1 MSRPSLDPIQQ
12 EQVKQLYEAQPSAL
26 FASLVNAAIVIAMLS
41 GQVPA
46 YQLMAWA
53 IACAVMLLG
62 RYAVMRAYRRQPP
75 HPAASAIWQTRF
87 YVGVAVAGLIWGGT
101 ALAIFPAASPAHQI
115 LLTLVIA
122 GTSAGAVST
131 LSYQWQTISFF
142 LVLTLLPFVLRF
154 AYQGDSLSHSVAV
167 LAAFF
172 LVMMLLTSRRIYRS
186 YYANLIL
193 REEAQASET
202 RFRNLLQATPDA
214 LFIVDDEGRIEFINQ
229 RAVGLFG
236 YSEEDLRGQPVD
248 TLVPVDHRERHAQHR
263 EKITQ
268 EPSMQPMQANRNVF
282 ARRKDGSEFPADV
295 TLSRIAFANGTRTCA
310 AVRDVTDRWESE
322 QTLRKAK
329 MAAEAA
335 NQAKSSFLSAMSHEL
350 RTPLNAILG
359 FSQLMRDD
367 PDLSHEQRENIGEIH
382 LSGEHLLKL
391 INDVL
396 DLSRIE
402 AGRMQLSIEPVG
414 VGDLAEACMSMT
426 EPMARHH
433 GIALRSR
440 IEPCSKALVRAD
452 RTRLLQTLLNL
463 VSNAIKY
470 NREHGSVELACE
482 HKPDNKLRVSVTDT
496 GLGISPEKQRELFLP
511 FSRLGK
517 EFSNIEGTGI
527 GLSLSKQIIEI
538 MEGELGFSSELG
550 KGTTFWIDLP
560 YLGELDDPANSQNL
574 AASQAKQSGQITLLY
589 IEDNPINQQLV
600 GRIFAAL
607 PAYRLLQTTAPSA
620 GLQIAHEARPDLI
633 LLDIDMPDMSGLE
646 VATQLKLD
654 AATQS
659 IPIIAV
665 TAENPDDVAALRDRS
680 LFAGY
685 VAKPINRRWLLDAI
699 DKMINRTASRTL
711 P

>member
-1 MSRPSLDPIQQ
+1 MSGPLLDPVQS

-26 FASLVNAAIVIAMLS
+26 FASVVNAAILVAILS

-46 YQLMAWA
+46 HRLMAWS
-53 IACAVMLLG
+53 IAFAVMLLG
-62 RYAVMRAYRRQPP
+62 RYAAMRAYRRQSPY
-75 HPAASAIWQTRF
+75 PATSTEWRARF
-87 YVGVAVAGLIWGGT
+87 YIGVAIAGLVWGGT
-101 ALAIFPAASPAHQI
+101 AVTIFPASSPTYQI
-115 LLTLVIA
+115 MLTLVIA

-131 LSYQWQTISFF
+131 LSYQWQTISLF
-142 LVLTLLPFVLRF
+142 LALTLLPFVLRF
-154 AYQGDSLSHSVAV
+154 AYLGDSLSHTVAI
-167 LAAFF
+167 LTAFF
-172 LVMMLLTSRRIYRS
+172 LGMMLLTSRRIYRS
-186 YYANLIL
+186 YHANLIL
-193 REEAQASET
+193 REQAQASET

-214 LFIVDDEGRIEFINQ
+214 LFIIDDEGRVEFINQ

-236 YSEEDLRGQPVD
+236 YTEEDLRGQPVD
-248 TLVPVDHRERHAQHR
+248 TLVPINRQECHAQPR
-263 EKITQ
+263 EETSE
-268 EPSMQPMQANRNVF
+268 EPPVQSRQANRNVF

-310 AVRDVTDRWESE
+310 AVRDVTERWEAE

-367 PDLSHEQRENIGEIH
+367 PGLSPEQRENIGEIH

-402 AGRMQLSIEPVG
+402 AGRMQLSIEPVR
-414 VGDLAEACMSMT
+414 VGDLVEACLGMT

-433 GIALRSR
+433 GIALHSR
-440 IEPCSKALVRAD
+440 IDPCSKALVRAD

-470 NREHGSVELACE
+470 NREQGSVELACAHQPE
-482 HKPDNKLRVSVTDT
+482 NKLRFSVTDT

-560 YLGELDDPANSQNL
+560 YLGELDDPASAQNL
-574 AASQAKQSGQITLLY
+574 AAYQAKQSGQATLLY

-600 GRIFAAL
+600 GQIFAAL
-607 PAYRLLQTTAPSA
+607 PAYRLLQTTSPAA
-620 GLQIAHEARPDLI
+620 GLRIAREACPHLI

-646 VATQLKLD
+646 VAAQLKHE
-654 AATQS
+654 AATQP

-665 TAENPDDVAALRDRS
+665 TAEDPDDVAALRDRS

-685 VAKPINRRWLLDAI
+685 VAKPINRRWLLDTI
-699 DKMINRTASRTL
+699 DKMLNHTAAQT
-711 P
+711 PQ